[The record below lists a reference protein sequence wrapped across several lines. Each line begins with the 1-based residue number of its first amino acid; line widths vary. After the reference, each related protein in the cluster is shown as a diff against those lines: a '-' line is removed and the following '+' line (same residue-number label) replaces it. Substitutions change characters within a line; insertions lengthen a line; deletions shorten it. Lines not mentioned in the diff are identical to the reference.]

1 MSLGVLLGMRPFF
14 VHTLVGASLGAASTF
29 LESSGSPEPSSIFAG
44 SIVGALQGATMRFYM
59 PSLELFVQKRLPNP
73 AMELPRKFVA
83 SFIDILPAF
92 SSCILANVV
101 AKAYYRANFKSP
113 SDDKALIA
121 KLDSIA
127 TLVLFRANY
136 MDHSGVNPVD
146 VDIISDEILD
156 ELETINAILDTS
168 PTVANITSP
177 LISMVN
183 FFFVPRQFRG
193 LVGTFQWV
201 SFDFL
206 SSTFGYSQ
214 VDRPVF
220 VEQTIELDDGMRL
233 IESIVVSDKHK
244 KVKD

>member
-1 MSLGVLLGMRPFF
+1 MSVLLGTRPFL
-14 VHTLVGASLGAASTF
+14 VHAVCGASLGAASTF
-29 LESSGSPEPSSIFAG
+29 LESTPPEAG
-44 SIVGALQGATMRFYM
+44 SVFGGSLVGALQGATMRYYM
-59 PSLELFVQKRLPNP
+59 PTLEMFVQRRLPNP
-73 AMELPRKFVA
+73 TMELPRKFVA

-92 SSCILANVV
+92 SSCIMANIL
-101 AKAYYRANFKSP
+101 AKAYYRSSFDSP
-113 SDDKALIA
+113 SDDKSLLN

-127 TLVLFRANY
+127 TLVLFRANHI
-136 MDHSGVNPVD
+136 DHSRVDPVD

-168 PTVANITSP
+168 PTIANITSP

-206 SSTFGYSQ
+206 SAKYGYSQ
-214 VDRPVF
+214 EDRPVF
-220 VEQTIELDDGMRL
+220 VEQTIEMNDGMRL
-233 IESIVVSDKHK
+233 VESIVVSDKHK
-244 KVKD
+244 KVND